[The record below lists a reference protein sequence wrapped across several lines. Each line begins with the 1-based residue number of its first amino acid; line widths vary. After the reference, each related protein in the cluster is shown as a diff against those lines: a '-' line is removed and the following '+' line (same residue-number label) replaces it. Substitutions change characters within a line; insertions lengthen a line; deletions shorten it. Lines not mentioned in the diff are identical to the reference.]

1 MAKKSSSK
9 TETPKSASKKVKN
22 APLSNSAIRFAGFL
36 IAFIGIML
44 IMTNG
49 SVINTILT
57 VSSVFAILWGLFL
70 VSGSFKKLIGK
81 ADDKNKHYLN
91 LFIGLILMVAG
102 ILLLIFGGQI
112 SPWFIIII
120 GALIAIY
127 GLLMMIK
134 FVCATSSRR
143 NTFGLIVSIFTLIT
157 GILIA
162 LLYIGEIN
170 SASDGVCYII
180 FGAIATAVGCTE
192 IICY

>member
-1 MAKKSSSK
+1 MAKKSSTK
-9 TETPKSASKKVKN
+9 TETPKSASRKAKN

-36 IAFIGIML
+36 IAFVGIML
-44 IMTNG
+44 IMTKG

-57 VSSVFAILWGLFL
+57 VSSIFAMLWGLFL
-70 VSGSFKKLIGK
+70 VSGSFKKIVGK

-91 LFIGLILMVAG
+91 LLIGLVLIVAG
-102 ILLLIFGGQI
+102 VLLLVFGGQI
-112 SPWFIIII
+112 EAWFIIII

-134 FVCATSSRR
+134 FVCATSSRK

-162 LLYIGEIN
+162 LLYIGEIK
-170 SASDGVCYII
+170 SASNGVCYII